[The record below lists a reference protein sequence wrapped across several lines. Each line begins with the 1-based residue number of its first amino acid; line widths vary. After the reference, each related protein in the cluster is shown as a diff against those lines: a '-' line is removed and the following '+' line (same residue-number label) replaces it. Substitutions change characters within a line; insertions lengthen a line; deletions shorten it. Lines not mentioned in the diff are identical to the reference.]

1 MNEGGYNMEF
11 RQLRTFCISAQTLNF
26 TKAALQLGYV
36 QSNITSQMR
45 QLEEELNV
53 KLFERFGRRLE
64 LTNEG
69 KSFLKNAQN
78 IVQLCQRSKE
88 ELAPESF
95 RGIFNIGAA
104 ESLCVHRLP
113 KLLGEYRKQYP
124 NVEIRVQTE
133 DCNKLLDLI
142 RSNTI
147 DVAMALTNKIDQID
161 MESKILFDEQMI
173 VVASPLHALAHK
185 KFIDPKDLSGQCL
198 IISPEGCGYRPLI
211 LAMLQQYAIKP
222 SALMELSSAGA
233 RKECAII
240 GLGITILPRII
251 AENELQQRTLLQ
263 LDWRGPSFD
272 VKTHIIWHK
281 EKWLSP
287 TIKAFL
293 ELCNTMKNN

>member
-1 MNEGGYNMEF
+1 MEL

-36 QSNITSQMR
+36 QSNITSQIR
-45 QLEEELNV
+45 QLEEELEV

-64 LTNEG
+64 LTSEG
-69 KSFLKNAQN
+69 KAFLENAQN
-78 IVQLCQRSKE
+78 IVQLCQRAKE

-95 RGIFNIGAA
+95 RGILNIGAA
-104 ESLCVHRLP
+104 ETLCLYRLP

-133 DCNKLLDLI
+133 SCHELLGLI
-142 RSNTI
+142 RNNTI
-147 DVAMALTNKIDQID
+147 DVAMALTNKIDQTD
-161 MESKILFDEQMI
+161 MDNKILFDEQMV
-173 VVASPLHALAHK
+173 VVASPQHVLAQK
-185 KFIDPKDLSGQCL
+185 KNIEPKDLSGQCV

-211 LAMLQQYAIKP
+211 LAMLQQYTVKP
-222 SALMELSSAGA
+222 SALMEISSAGA
-233 RKECAII
+233 RKECAIS
-240 GLGITILPRII
+240 GLGITVLPQII
-251 AENELQQRTLLQ
+251 AKNELQQGTLKQ

-287 TIKAFL
+287 TIRAFL
-293 ELCNTMKNN
+293 ELCNTMNKN